1 MKQNLV
7 VIVII
12 LVKMSIVW
20 CIDDGRLQV
29 LESNSVTPADI
40 KHTNNDYIHVAMIL
54 TNVLGKTKK
63 IQNNITVEFQKYD
76 EKKSKLLV
84 EFEKMLESIFLYSSG
99 VPLHLILLTDEESE
113 PVIHQVIIN
122 AIGKYLSETV
132 IRITY
137 NVERDRQLQFPKL
150 KVEFVDISSITRKY
164 SEDID
169 NLRQYYGHHA
179 PPGTVFKPQ
188 GEDGPAFVP
197 TWKYTLDLFYILP
210 FYHLEFPESLHKL
223 IFLDTDLILQ

>member
-1 MKQNLV
+1 
-7 VIVII
+7 
-12 LVKMSIVW
+12 MSIIQ
-20 CIDDGRLQV
+20 CIDDRRLQV
-29 LESNSVTPADI
+29 LASTLVTPADI

-122 AIGKYLSETV
+122 AIEKYLSETSM
-132 IRITY
+132 
-137 NVERDRQLQFPKL
+137 P
-150 KVEFVDISSITRKY
+150 
-164 SEDID
+164 
-169 NLRQYYGHHA
+169 
-179 PPGTVFKPQ
+179 
-188 GEDGPAFVP
+188 
-197 TWKYTLDLFYILP
+197 
-210 FYHLEFPESLHKL
+210 
-223 IFLDTDLILQ
+223 